1 MQSVDL
7 NADMGESFGSWQMGQ
22 DEMLMD
28 YVSSINV
35 ACGFHAGDASVM
47 RRTVEAAVKKN
58 VAIGAHP
65 GYPDLQG
72 FGRRDIRMSP
82 SEVYEIVLYQIG
94 ALTAIAHASGA
105 VLSHV
110 KPHGALYNSA
120 AKDRVLAEAIAQAV
134 KAADGNLMLVG
145 LSGSMLVDEARAIG
159 LRTLNEVF
167 ADRTYQDD
175 GTLTPRTK
183 PKSIIETETQAAEQA
198 LQMVL
203 RKTVTSVSG
212 KEIPV
217 RPDTICIHGD
227 SSGALEFARSIHAT
241 LTKHHVEIRRA

>member
-1 MQSVDL
+1 
-7 NADMGESFGSWQMGQ
+7 MGESFGSWQMGQ

-35 ACGFHAGDASVM
+35 ACGFHAGDAGIM
-47 RRTVEAAVKKN
+47 RRTVEAAAKKN

-94 ALTAIAHASGA
+94 ALAAIAYASGA
-105 VLSHV
+105 KLSHV

-120 AKDRVLAEAIAQAV
+120 ARDSALAEAIAQAV
-134 KAADGNLMLVG
+134 KAANEELILVG
-145 LSGSMLVDEARAIG
+145 LSGSMLVEHGRAIG
-159 LRTLNEVF
+159 LKTLNEVF

-175 GTLTPRTK
+175 GMLTPRTK
-183 PKSIIETETQAAEQA
+183 PNSIIERETQAAEQA

-227 SSGALEFARSIHAT
+227 SARALEIARSIHET
-241 LTKHHVEIRRA
+241 LTRHHVEIRRAS